1 MEPIHSNVSYMD
13 RMFAFFFSPLAF
25 YRSLKGISSLS
36 KLSWLT
42 FFLVFLCYM
51 SYCISIF
58 PAIHKLTNKIFLEND
73 LSYSSNIENLI
84 FIITLIFSA
93 IQFLSSVLVSFFLLH
108 MIGILVGG
116 TAKAKEFFSY
126 YIFATFPIGIKFMV
140 LTIFSLLFGSDF
152 AFSFAHSSNDSI
164 TLSILS
170 FISDPFFWWST
181 ILGCIALKESHNLSY
196 KKAIIVTSVLF
207 LLGISS
213 FMLVKL
219 I

>member
-1 MEPIHSNVSYMD
+1 MEAVHSNVTFMD
-13 RMFAFFFSPLAF
+13 RMFTFFFSPLTF
-25 YRSLKGISSLS
+25 YRNLKGISSLS
-36 KLSWLT
+36 KFSWLM
-42 FFLVFLCYM
+42 FFLIFLCYM

-73 LSYSSNIENLI
+73 MDYSSNIENFI
-84 FIITLIFSA
+84 FIITLMFSA
-93 IQFLSSVLVSFFLLH
+93 VQFISSVLVSFFLLH

-116 TAKAKEFFSY
+116 SAKTKEFFSY
-126 YIFATFPIGIKFMV
+126 YIFATLPIGIKFFV
-140 LTIFSLLFGSDF
+140 LTVFALIFGSDF
-152 AFSFAHSSNDSI
+152 AFSFAHSSNNDI
-164 TLSILS
+164 TLSIIS

-196 KKAIIVTSVLF
+196 KKSIIVTVVLL
-207 LLGISS
+207 LLGSSS